1 MTVSLAGIF
10 PPIPTPFTADGEL
23 ALDRLKSNLAYW
35 NTTGI
40 AGYVVLGS
48 NGEFPFLSEAEK
60 LAVLET
66 AGEHI
71 APGKVFIAGTG
82 CESARHTIALTRRA
96 AELGAH
102 AAMVITPNYY
112 KPRLDAAAFTAYYR
126 AVADASPIPVAI
138 YTMPSYTGVD
148 ISADAVARLS
158 QHPNIIG
165 MKDSGGAMA
174 KYADMLRQ
182 VRPGFQLLA
191 GSASFLYPALCLGA
205 TGGVCALANVAPAQ
219 VVELYGLA
227 LAGKHAEA
235 RALQHRLIAPN
246 AAVTSGFGIA
256 GLKHACE
263 LVGLYGGPVR
273 LPLLPLGEAEQ
284 ARLRAILAEAGILQQ
299 SIASY

>member
-1 MTVSLAGIF
+1 MTVSLAGVF

-23 ALDRLKSNLAYW
+23 ALDQLRSNLAFW
-35 NTTGI
+35 NQTDI

-48 NGEFPFLSEAEK
+48 NGEFPFLSDVEK

-66 AGEHI
+66 AGQHI

-82 CESARHTIALTRRA
+82 CESARNTIALTRRA

-102 AAMVITPNYY
+102 AAMVVTPNYY
-112 KPRLDAAAFTAYYR
+112 KPKMDAAAFTAFYQ
-126 AVADASPIPVAI
+126 AVADASPIPIAI
-138 YTMPSYTGVD
+138 YTMPPYTGID
-148 ISADAVARLS
+148 ITVDAVARLS

-191 GSASFLYPALCLGA
+191 GSASFLYAAVCLGA

-219 VVELYGLA
+219 TVELYRLA
-227 LAGKHAEA
+227 VAGKLAEA
-235 RALQHRLIAPN
+235 RALQFRLMAPN
-246 AAVTSGFGIA
+246 AAVTTGFGIA
-256 GLKHACE
+256 GLKYACE
-263 LVGLYGGPVR
+263 LTGLYGGPVR
-273 LPLLPLGEAEQ
+273 LPLLPVGEKE
-284 ARLRAILAEAGILQQ
+284 RERIRAIMAEAGILP
-299 SIASY
+299 